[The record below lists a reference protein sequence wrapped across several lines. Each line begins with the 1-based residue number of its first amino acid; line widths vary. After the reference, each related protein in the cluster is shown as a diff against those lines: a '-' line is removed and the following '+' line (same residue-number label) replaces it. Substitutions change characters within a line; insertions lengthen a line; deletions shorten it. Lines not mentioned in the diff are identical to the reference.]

1 MRRHH
6 FLSIVSLLIAV
17 CIHTGMCATPFFEK
31 VDVFEGGTDGYKQY
45 RIPGLVVT
53 AKGTV
58 LAYCEGRKTGKGDW
72 DSIDL
77 FLRRSLDGGKTWE
90 AVKKFSEVPGPK
102 SRSAVALAQK
112 KVNPQDVTYN
122 NPVAVIDRERGAVH
136 LLFCLEYERCFVIHS
151 DDEGVTFT
159 KPAEITDAF
168 AKFRR
173 NYDWKVIATGPGHG
187 IQLKNGRLLVP
198 VWLSTGEAGHRPSVV
213 ATIFSDD
220 HGKTWQAG
228 ELAIPNTAEW
238 INPSETALVELA
250 DGRVMLNARSESK
263 PNRRLVAFSPDGAGG
278 WSKTRFADDLNEP
291 VCMGSLQR
299 LSLKP
304 GSDKNRI
311 LFANPDNLSRA
322 DHKEQPGGSRDRKNL
337 SIKLSY
343 DEGGSW
349 PVTKTVE
356 PGLSSYSDLAVLA
369 DGTILCLYERGRPGG
384 GKLSDLVG
392 LTLVRFNLEWLTDG
406 KDSWKRLP

>member
-1 MRRHH
+1 MRRNH
-6 FLSIVSLLIAV
+6 FVLLISLLIAV
-17 CIHTGMCATPFFEK
+17 YIHTGMCAAPFLEK
-31 VDVFEGGTDGYKQY
+31 VDIFEGGTDGYKQY
-45 RIPGLVVT
+45 RIPGLIVT

-58 LAYCEGRKTGKGDW
+58 LAYCEGRRTGKGDW

-90 AVKKFSEVPGPK
+90 AIQKFSEVPGPK

-112 KVNPQDVTYN
+112 RVNPQDVTYN
-122 NPVAVIDRERGAVH
+122 NPAAVIDRERATVH
-136 LLFCLEYERCFVIHS
+136 LLFCLEYERCFVIDS

-159 KPAEITDAF
+159 KPVEITDAF

-173 NYDWKVIATGPGHG
+173 SYNWKVIATGPGHG

-213 ATIFSDD
+213 ATLFSDD

-228 ELAIPNTAEW
+228 EIAIPNTAEW

-250 DGRVMLNARSESK
+250 DGRVILNARSESK
-263 PNRRLVAFSPDGAGG
+263 PNRRLVAFSPNGAGG
-278 WSKTRFADDLNEP
+278 WSKPRFADDLNEP

-299 LSLKP
+299 FTLKP

-343 DEGGSW
+343 DEGNTW

-356 PGLSSYSDLAVLA
+356 PGLSSYSDLTVLA
-369 DGTILCLYERGRPGG
+369 DGTILCLYERGRPDGN
-384 GKLSDLVG
+384 KLSELGG
-392 LTLVRFNLEWLTDG
+392 LTLARFNLEWLTDG
-406 KDSWKRLP
+406 KDIWKRLP